1 MSDHCDHETVKV
13 EGCPFTEEGEALD
26 IDVLL
31 APLIRELWRLEI
43 ETEQCCQEEWP
54 GLASI
59 VFPGTGEAAD
69 FLWVAQENY
78 KAELETWDDGEDG
91 EHCIQ
96 LNLRVNF
103 PTADI
108 PRLVQLFA
116 RAERDLDGELSRG
129 APGDSNGSVK

>member
-1 MSDHCDHETVKV
+1 MRQNSTDIRQNWPRRGRREIIAKGNQSMSDHHDHETMKV

-59 VFPGTGEAAD
+59 VFPGTGEATD

-78 KAELETWDDGEDG
+78 K
-91 EHCIQ
+91 
-96 LNLRVNF
+96 
-103 PTADI
+103 
-108 PRLVQLFA
+108 
-116 RAERDLDGELSRG
+116 
-129 APGDSNGSVK
+129 